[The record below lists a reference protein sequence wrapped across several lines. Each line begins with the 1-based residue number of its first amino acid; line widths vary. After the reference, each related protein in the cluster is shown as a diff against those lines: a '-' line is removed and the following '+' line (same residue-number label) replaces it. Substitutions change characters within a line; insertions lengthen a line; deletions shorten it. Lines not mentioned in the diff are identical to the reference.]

1 MTLGVLT
8 GRGLESGRHLECG
21 NVLDLDL
28 GDAYTLKNYPALQ
41 LTFVYF
47 VYVIFH

>member
-8 GRGLESGRHLECG
+8 GRGLESGNRLECG

-28 GDAYTLKNYPALQ
+28 GDAYILKNYPTLH

-47 VYVIFH
+47 V